1 MNFSFLILRSPEVC
15 SLGTNIFSRLL
26 KKRAAKKPGPGLD
39 RQDPLKGKAVSS
51 EDLKTRKISRNLKE
65 NKEYLVGILGRNVDL
80 VTREINPGGVNRT
93 IWLVYLET
101 LADNNGISE
110 SILKPLMLEQFIGEI
125 ERPDADFIELI
136 ENSIITAPQIRSK
149 VYTMDDVTDAVM
161 SGTVALFVDGCTEAL
176 LISLKDWPQRGVEKA
191 DIEVVVRG
199 PKESFAETIDVN
211 AALVRRRLR
220 SPNLVIEGLKLG
232 RETNTDVAIAYLK
245 GVVSPGLVQEV
256 KSRVDRIDI
265 DGILESGYIEELIQD
280 DPYSPFPQLGYSERP
295 DRVVSTLLQG
305 RVCILIDGTPMVLYV
320 PVAFTDMLQ
329 SPEDYYERY
338 HYSTAIRLL
347 RFLGLIISL
356 LLPSFYIA
364 ITTYHQEMIPTQLL
378 ISIVAYREGVPL
390 PAVLEALVMEMTF
403 EALRE
408 AGIRLPRAVGQ
419 AVSIVG
425 ALVIGQAAV
434 QAGVVSPLMVIVV
447 ALTGIASFMIPAY
460 NQALSMRLIR
470 FPLMLLAATLGLFGV
485 MTGLLAMLIHMASLR
500 SFGMPYL
507 APLAP
512 LKVSDLKDTFVRVP
526 WWAMHKRPTE
536 LVKRNKQRMAPSL
549 KPRPPGEGGSQSSVN
564 PVKRNAGIPSSYRDY
579 GGSGKD
585 QGTGAG
591 NSPSKRSGGG
601 GT

>member
-1 MNFSFLILRSPEVC
+1 M
-15 SLGTNIFSRLL
+15 
-26 KKRAAKKPGPGLD
+26 
-39 RQDPLKGKAVSS
+39 
-51 EDLKTRKISRNLKE
+51 
-65 NKEYLVGILGRNVDL
+65 
-80 VTREINPGGVNRT
+80 
-93 IWLVYLET
+93 LVYMET
-101 LADNNGISE
+101 LVDNNGISE
-110 SILKPLMLEQFIGEI
+110 SVLKPLMLEQFKGGI
-125 ERPDADFIELI
+125 ERPDEEFIELI
-136 ENSIITAPQIRSK
+136 EKSIITAPEIRSK
-149 VYTMDDVTDAVM
+149 VYNMDDVTGAVL
-161 SGTVALFVDGCTEAL
+161 SGTVALFVDGCAEAL
-176 LISLKDWPQRGVEKA
+176 LIDLKDWPQRGVDKA

-199 PKESFAETIDVN
+199 PKESFTEIIDVN
-211 AALVRRRLR
+211 TALVRRRLR

-232 RETNTDVAIAYLK
+232 RETNTPIAIAYLK
-245 GVVSPGLVQEV
+245 GVVSPELVQEV
-256 KSRVDRIDI
+256 KSRVERIDI
-265 DGILESGYIEELIQD
+265 DAVMESGYIEELIQD

-295 DRVVSTLLQG
+295 DRIVSTLLQG
-305 RVCILIDGTPMVLYV
+305 RVCIFIDGTPMVLYV

-338 HYSTAIRLL
+338 HYSTAIRLM

-364 ITTYHQEMIPTQLL
+364 ITTYHQEMIPTQFL
-378 ISIVAYREGVPL
+378 ISIVAYREGVPF
-390 PAVLEALVMEMTF
+390 PAVLEALIMEMTF

-419 AVSIVG
+419 AISIVG

-434 QAGVVSPLMVIVV
+434 QAGFVSPLMVIIV

-485 MTGLLAMLIHMASLR
+485 VTGLLGMLIHMAGLR

-507 APLAP
+507 VPLAP
-512 LKVSDLKDTFVRVP
+512 LKVSDLKDTLVRVP

-536 LVKRNKQRMAPSL
+536 LVKRNVQRMAPSL
-549 KPRPPGEGGSQSSVN
+549 KPHPPGEGGSQSSVN
-564 PVKRNAGIPSSYRDY
+564 PVKRNAGIRSNSPDY

-585 QGTGAG
+585 QGPGSG